1 MLNKNTCQPS
11 QGPSQGP
18 SCSAQQKALTGKSA
32 TISSQRDSVEFSKT
46 EDK

>member
-1 MLNKNTCQPS
+1 MP
-11 QGPSQGP
+11 
-18 SCSAQQKALTGKSA
+18 ALTRSFVLSTAEGTTGKSA